1 VRWQFD
7 DKNKITL
14 TLGRSE
20 NRARVRAVKREMNRV
35 RDALCG
41 FESVTVELIDKRFL
55 TGIPTGGATS
65 IDGFGGFLICEVVMR
80 LKSLG
85 TTKPKP
91 NVTVHK
97 ENP

>member
-1 VRWQFD
+1 MRRDLV
-7 DKNKITL
+7 
-14 TLGRSE
+14 GAEGSPVAYA
-20 NRARVRAVKREMNRV
+20 AR
-35 RDALCG
+35 
-41 FESVTVELIDKRFL
+41 
-55 TGIPTGGATS
+55 ATS